1 MGYMFKQSV
10 LIAQALACSETIS
23 DFECSQKTTLMN
35 VRIYKKAKKGN
46 KYNAT
51 LYPNLYTVVSDHIQ
65 NCTTTELQTEI
76 AFLLENCFKSLK
88 NN

>member
-1 MGYMFKQSV
+1 
-10 LIAQALACSETIS
+10 
-23 DFECSQKTTLMN
+23 MN

-51 LYPNLYTVVSDHIQ
+51 LYPNLYIIVPDYIQ
-65 NCTTTELQTEI
+65 NCIKTELQTEI
-76 AFLLENCFKSLK
+76 VFLLENCFKSLK